1 MWRCSTLS
9 ESIFI
14 IDWELVY
21 RHMQELDNS
30 ALFIS
35 LIVLIVVDVITG
47 KFKALKLGV
56 IDSSIGTNGIMK
68 HTTIILLT
76 VLVFLVSRIIG
87 MVEIGHIFKVFYI
100 LEYTTSILENLESL
114 GIPFPDSF
122 TRYFNRMRT
131 DYDKKVIDKHKE

>member
-56 IDSSIGTNGIMK
+56 IDSSIGTSGIMK

-87 MVEIGHIFKVFYI
+87 MAEIGHIFKVFYI
-100 LEYTTSILENLESL
+100 LEYTTSILENLEAL

-131 DYDKKVIDKHKE
+131 DYDKKVIDENKE

>member
-1 MWRCSTLS
+1 MWRGLTLS
-9 ESIFI
+9 ETILI

-21 RHMQELDNS
+21 MYMQELDNS
-30 ALFIS
+30 SLFIS

-56 IDSSIGTNGIMK
+56 IDSSIGTSGIIK

-87 MVEIGHIFKVFYI
+87 MVEIGHIFKMFYH
-100 LEYTTSILENLESL
+100 LKVQ
-114 GIPFPDSF
+114 PQH
-122 TRYFNRMRT
+122 
-131 DYDKKVIDKHKE
+131 DKSYHQIQ